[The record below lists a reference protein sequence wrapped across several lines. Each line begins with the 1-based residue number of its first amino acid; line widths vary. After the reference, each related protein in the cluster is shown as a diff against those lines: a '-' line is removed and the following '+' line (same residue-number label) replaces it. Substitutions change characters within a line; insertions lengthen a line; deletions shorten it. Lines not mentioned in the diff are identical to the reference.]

1 VSAPDILANMAR
13 GWNRDP
19 AGVSLGSE
27 RTGVSAALWTHD
39 KEDVQEATAE
49 PHPDQHAVCIA
60 YSRHFVELRLDG
72 RRVQQKM
79 ARPGEFNIIA
89 AGVRPW
95 AVHRGRWRT
104 LHLYVPGSLL
114 HDLVAEEFATAP
126 GSIELIDPRCT
137 HDALIERIGCEV
149 LTEMREGQPLSRL
162 RVDALGQELAIHLL
176 RAHSNVVG
184 TRALASTTRGGLA
197 PWQVKRVTEHLNENL
212 AGDVSLASL
221 SALVGLS
228 TYHLCRAFKQ
238 STGLPPHRW
247 QVARRIERAREL
259 LESSDLPITEVA
271 ALVGYDDP
279 TLLARLFRK
288 AVGVSPSEYRR
299 AHRA

>member
-72 RRVQQKM
+72 RRAQQKM

-114 HDLVAEEFATAP
+114 HHLVAEELATAP

-228 TYHLCRAFKQ
+228 SYHLCRAFKQ
-238 STGLPPHRW
+238 STGLPPHQWR
-247 QVARRIERAREL
+247 VARRVERAREL
-259 LESSDLPITEVA
+259 LERTDLPVTEIA
-271 ALVGYDDP
+271 AQVGYDDP
-279 TLLARLFRK
+279 TLLARAFRRT
-288 AVGVSPSEYRR
+288 VGVSPTQYRR
-299 AHRA
+299 ERRL